1 MKEWSRAC
9 GFNKKMVVNAEQ
21 IDTNRP
27 EVKHKKTNTKRRWLP
42 FYSFIQTVRKL
53 QETVELRNS
62 DESPSLC

>member
-27 EVKHKKTNTKRRWLP
+27 EVERHEV
-42 FYSFIQTVRKL
+42 FIL
-53 QETVELRNS
+53 F
-62 DESPSLC
+62 